1 MIIGMAGGVGS
12 GKSTV
17 LSILKQYEKVRIC
30 MADELGHQ
38 AMEPG
43 SEAYQKILAHF
54 GESICNE
61 DGSIH
66 RTKLGKI
73 VYSDDRQLAML
84 NEIIHPVVWEEI
96 ERQVAKYGDDNLF
109 FVESAILYESGLD
122 KLCEEV
128 WGILTDDSLRFQRLK
143 ESRGYSRKRAES
155 IMRNQMSSSF
165 LKRHCDRLIHNDGTQ
180 EELEA
185 EIARI
190 MSGYGYRRCN
200 SGK

>member
-38 AMEPG
+38 AMEQG
-43 SEAYQKILAHF
+43 TKAYEKIVAHF
-54 GESICNE
+54 GKEICDESGAIN
-61 DGSIH
+61 
-66 RTKLGKI
+66 RTRLGKI
-73 VYSDDRQLAML
+73 VYANDRQLGML

-96 ERQVAKYGDDNLF
+96 ATQVAKYGEDNLF

-122 KLCEEV
+122 KLCNEV
-128 WGILTDDSLRFQRLK
+128 WGILTEDTLRFKRLQ

-155 IMRNQMSSSF
+155 IM
-165 LKRHCDRLIHNDGTQ
+165 HNDGSE

-190 MSGYGYRRCN
+190 MSAYGTRRGN
-200 SGK
+200 GGK

>member
-38 AMEPG
+38 AMEQG
-43 SEAYQKILAHF
+43 TKAYEKIVAHF
-54 GESICNE
+54 GKEICDESGAIN
-61 DGSIH
+61 
-66 RTKLGKI
+66 RTRLGKI
-73 VYSDDRQLAML
+73 VYANDRQLGML

-96 ERQVAKYGDDNLF
+96 ATQAAKYGEDNLF

-122 KLCEEV
+122 KLCNEV
-128 WGILTDDSLRFQRLK
+128 WGILTEDTLRFKRLQ

-155 IMRNQMSSSF
+155 IMQKQVSASF
-165 LKRHCDRLIHNDGTQ
+165 LKRHCDRLIHNDGSE

-185 EIARI
+185 EITRI
-190 MSGYGYRRCN
+190 MSAYGTRRGN
-200 SGK
+200 GGK

>member
-17 LSILKQYEKVRIC
+17 LAILNQYEKVRIC

-43 SEAYQKILAHF
+43 KEAYQKIVAHF
-54 GESICNE
+54 GEEICDAHGNI
-61 DGSIH
+61 D

-73 VYSDDRQLAML
+73 VYADDRKLAIL
-84 NEIIHPVVWEEI
+84 NEMIHPVVWEEI
-96 ERQVAKYGDDNLF
+96 AAQAAKYGEDNLF

-122 KLCEEV
+122 KLCKEV
-128 WGILTDDSLRFQRLK
+128 WGILTEDTLRFQRLQ
-143 ESRGYSRKRAES
+143 ESRGYTRKRAES
-155 IMRNQMSSSF
+155 IMRNQVSASF

-190 MSGYGYRRCN
+190 MSNYGTRRGN

>member
-38 AMEPG
+38 AMEQG
-43 SEAYQKILAHF
+43 TKAYEKIVAHF
-54 GESICNE
+54 GKEICDEN
-61 DGSIH
+61 GAIN
-66 RTKLGKI
+66 RTRLGKI
-73 VYSDDRQLAML
+73 VYANDRQLGML
-84 NEIIHPVVWEEI
+84 EEI
-96 ERQVAKYGDDNLF
+96 AAQAAKYGEDNLF

-122 KLCEEV
+122 KLCNEI
-128 WGILTDDSLRFQRLK
+128 WGILTEDTLRFKRLQ

-155 IMRNQMSSSF
+155 IMQKQVSASF
-165 LKRHCDRLIHNDGTQ
+165 LKRHCDRLIHNDGSE

-190 MSGYGYRRCN
+190 MSGYGTRRGN
-200 SGK
+200 GGK